1 MPDMAD
7 KRIMTPEDKG
17 GKQDLFLDSSLVASF
32 VNDYHSLHRNP
43 IFKPNLMSLEIKFKA
58 GAELADAINK

>member
-1 MPDMAD
+1 MVGTDM
-7 KRIMTPEDKG
+7 TEDKG

-43 IFKPNLMSLEIKFKA
+43 IFKPNLMSLEIKFK
-58 GAELADAINK
+58 GFTGHQ